1 MVAIHSSFYKGSKI
15 RVIWH
20 DGTQLITKFIEKL
33 SAKKLRTTDGD
44 LNLADMRSCNYYKP
58 HPHEMPH

>member
-20 DGTQLITKFIEKL
+20 DGSQLITKFIDKL
-33 SAKKLRTTDGD
+33 SDRKIRTSHGD
-44 LNLADMRSCNYYKP
+44 LVLAGMRSCNYYKP
-58 HPHEMPH
+58 HPHERI